1 MSLQKGAWVTYA
13 SALLAVALWGLAF
26 PLIQEG
32 VLYFSPVM
40 LGFLR
45 FGLASA
51 LMLVVILLRFSL
63 KKIVETIRSE
73 WKPLLVLGVLYVTIP
88 NIAQNIGL
96 QEGTSSVAS
105 VIQSSGPVMTMI
117 FAAFMLKEELT
128 KMKGLGTVIAM
139 AGTILLVASAGVS
152 LDNESFMSNIL
163 ILISAASYGLAWVSA
178 KRMLQRN
185 PPTLIIGLS
194 LLFGTALLG
203 AVAPFETDSMAVF
216 NTDSMMNIL
225 TLGFLC
231 GGVSSVAYLSS
242 LEHEEVSRMAF
253 LIYLM
258 PVFASFFAWLLL
270 EQKVESW
277 TIVCAVIIILG
288 IFVANKNGAPR
299 NGKDRVPE
307 KADESA

>member
-1 MSLQKGAWVTYA
+1 MSLQKGAWITYA
-13 SALLAVALWGLAF
+13 SALTAVALWGLAF

-32 VLYFSPVM
+32 VDYFSPVL

-51 LMLVVILLRFSL
+51 LMIVVMLVRFPPS
-63 KKIVETIRSE
+63 KIVETVRGE
-73 WKPLLVLGVLYVTIP
+73 WKPLLVLGILYVTIP

-105 VIQSSGPVMTMI
+105 VIQSSGPIMTMI
-117 FAAFMLKEELT
+117 FAALLLKEELT

-139 AGTILLVASAGVS
+139 SGTILLVASAGIS
-152 LDNESFMSNIL
+152 LDNESFVSNLL
-163 ILISAASYGLAWVSA
+163 ILISAISYGLAWVSA

-194 LLFGTALLG
+194 LLFGTALLAA
-203 AVAPFETDSMAVF
+203 AVPFETDSAAVF
-216 NTDSMMNIL
+216 NTASIVNIL

-231 GGVSSVAYLSS
+231 AGVSSVAYLSS

-253 LIYLM
+253 TIYLM

-270 EQKVESW
+270 DQKVESW

-288 IFVANKNGAPR
+288 IFVANRNGASR
-299 NGKDRVPE
+299 NGEDAAPRQPDKP
-307 KADESA
+307 A